1 MLASHLRTKVK
12 ERSRWRHFRYLR
24 SAFSAIVAASEGKY
38 PKAAERPQKDRD
50 ALLAFYDFPA
60 PQWQHIRTTNP
71 TESTLTTVRLRT
83 AKTRGSVSRQSILSL
98 VYRLG
103 LSAEK
108 RWRRLRGFRHL
119 ADVIDGV
126 KFIDGVRA
134 KEAENSRAAA

>member
-1 MLASHLRTKVK
+1 VLASHLRTKVK

-24 SAFSAIVAASEGKY
+24 STFSAFVAASDGKY
-38 PKAAERPQKDRD
+38 PKAAERLQKDRD
-50 ALLAFYDFPA
+50 ALLAFHDLPA

-71 TESTLTTVRLRT
+71 TESTFATVRLRT
-83 AKTRGSVSRQSILSL
+83 AKTRGCFSRQSILSS

-108 RWRRLRGFRHL
+108 RWRRLRGFKHL

-134 KEAENSRAAA
+134 KKAENSRAAA

>member
-12 ERSRWRHFRYLR
+12 ERSRWWFFRYLR
-24 SAFSAIVAASEGKY
+24 SAFSAFVAAYEGKY
-38 PKAAERPQKDRD
+38 PKAAERLQKDRD

-60 PQWQHIRTTNP
+60 PHWQHIRTTNP
-71 TESTLTTVRLRT
+71 TESTFATVRLRT
-83 AKTRGSVSRQSILSL
+83 GKTRGCVSRQSILSS

-126 KFIDGVRA
+126 KFIGGVRA
-134 KEAENSRAAA
+134 KKTENSRVDA